1 MRVKIGRYLDD
12 MGPTDARDGDRK
24 IDNNMT
30 DPSPPKPPTDKP
42 TAPPPRRPA
51 ADGSTRLGQ
60 LDTLM
65 NESAWF
71 PRVVPFF
78 TYLVLLTLTSMVA
91 EKIPATYPLF
101 YSLQC
106 GVVLWLLW
114 RYRALLPELTVS
126 FHWLAIPTGIIVFLV
141 WVWLGMVIEE
151 WDQASQV
158 GLGTFTSNYAQWSID
173 PSTALDRVS
182 STGEPL
188 QFADASSRAESVFI
202 QMGLAD
208 HNALAWFAF
217 SLRLLGMSIVVP
229 LFEELFIRSLLLRSF
244 HSAKNTYIGFIQ
256 VAQDFPIIGDKLM
269 GTKIAEEAD
278 KQPPM
283 FEHEFKRVPL
293 GAISVFGI
301 AASSIIFMLSH
312 APRDYAA
319 CIFCGIAYCLCLYFT
334 RHKGL
339 GPVCW
344 AHGITNALIWI
355 YTLHTDDWRF
365 L

>member
-1 MRVKIGRYLDD
+1 MSDE
-12 MGPTDARDGDRK
+12 PT
-24 IDNNMT
+24 T
-30 DPSPPKPPTDKP
+30 KPPMSNDAA
-42 TAPPPRRPA
+42 APPVPSHPHRQIGPA
-51 ADGSTRLGQ
+51 TPTLLSRLD
-60 LDTLM
+60 LVM
-65 NESAWF
+65 AENAWF
-71 PRVVPFF
+71 PRVIPFF
-78 TYLVLLTLTSMVA
+78 TYLILLTLTSMVA

-101 YSLQC
+101 YTLQC
-106 GVVLWLLW
+106 GVVVWMLW
-114 RYRALLPELTVS
+114 RYRALLPELTLS
-126 FHWLAIPTGIIVFLV
+126 FHWLAIPTGIIVFLA
-141 WVWLGMVIEE
+141 WIWLGMVIDE
-151 WDQASQV
+151 WDQAKQV
-158 GLGTFTSNYAQWSID
+158 GLATFTSNYAQWSVD
-173 PSTALDRVS
+173 PSATLDRVS
-182 STGEPL
+182 PTGEPL
-188 QFADASSRAESVFI
+188 QFVDATSRAESVFI

-229 LFEELFIRSLLLRSF
+229 LFEELFIRSLLLRSL
-244 HSAKNTYIGFIQ
+244 HSAKNTFIGMIQ

-283 FEHEFKRVPL
+283 FEHEFKRIPL
-293 GAISVFGI
+293 GAISIFGI
-301 AASSIIFMLSH
+301 AASTIIFTLSH
-312 APRDYAA
+312 VPRDYAG
-319 CIFCGIAYCLCLYFT
+319 CVFCGIAYCLCLHFT